1 MIKAK
6 PLKSARNDGASTR
19 YKPMAPASG
28 QRVLREAILD
38 RVFSPQAP
46 SLVVLQAPAG
56 HGKSTVLRQIRDEC
70 EARQMRCAWLN
81 MDEADN
87 DGRRH
92 STHLQRMLR
101 QLFQHDTLIA
111 EAPSAGNAHLQDR
124 ADWFVEILD
133 RDETPMALFV
143 DEFEVL
149 TDRAVLAF
157 WRDLLLKLPDHVQ
170 VFLAA
175 RVSPDVGIPRLT
187 VSDRILVLSSRDL
200 RFSEDEVH
208 SFFQTTGSEP
218 TPDSVIKEIHRCTE
232 GWPAAIQLFRLG
244 LSRMSPADVLKNLD
258 EYRPRELADY
268 LTECVIDGLAS
279 DIRIFLQRTSLLN
292 RMNAQVCNTLT
303 GRSDSQ
309 SVLTRLEKQGL
320 FVNAI
325 DEAHVWFRYHSLF
338 ATQLREQLLTEDQSR
353 FRDLH
358 RQAAG
363 WFHANGIH
371 DDAMHHA
378 VSANDLSFAADILEQ
393 WSDKLVSDG
402 ELSIAERWYDCLP
415 AEEVRKRPALQR
427 RIAWALAFL
436 RQHNKLKTL
445 IVNSGNDEWLGSE
458 TSREE
463 MPVRAMVAACADNM
477 AQAFDTICRV
487 ESEASSLD
495 HFTAFELAA
504 AANLDAFRYLTL
516 GDFRQADLRLA
527 AAQAL
532 NQQGQ
537 AFFSGG
543 YTASIRGLY
552 QMLRGHTDVAM
563 EILQAAL
570 AEQRR
575 ALDMPFATAPLA
587 CCYLWTLYE
596 ANRLDD
602 ILKTFVAYR
611 DMVLTCPIPDL
622 FVVGVLSTARAHWVL
637 GHEEDFFSFLSEAE
651 VIAQQNRWPRIV
663 ASLRREREMV
673 ASPARR
679 NKVVAQK
686 LPEADAPSASWLTF
700 EELFT
705 DRRIEPIRALI
716 RQERYNDASNEL
728 NELLALRPDCTLL
741 QTKLGFCKAVLLDA
755 RGLKNPAAR
764 QFTASLRQ
772 AFESGFVRVVLDEG
786 RQLATLLDEY
796 LESTRTKAGDPLHAF
811 AAQIKATLHP
821 ANGQDVQDAQDGN
834 FDISQ
839 FSDREREIIECL
851 SQRMSNQ
858 EIARSTHISENTVKF
873 HLKKIFAK
881 LGVSRRIE
889 AYSAL
894 IGIKSPLA

>member
-1 MIKAK
+1 MGH
-6 PLKSARNDGASTR
+6 NDGASTR
-19 YKPMAPASG
+19 YKPMATASG
-28 QRVLREAILD
+28 QRVLREAILTK
-38 RVFSPQAP
+38 VFGPQAP

-70 EARQMRCAWLN
+70 EARQVRCAWLN
-81 MDEADN
+81 LDEADN

-101 QLFQHDTLIA
+101 QLLRQDAALA
-111 EAPSAGNAHLQDR
+111 SAPTAGNAQLQDR

-133 RDETPMALFV
+133 RDETPTALFV

-187 VSDRILVLSSRDL
+187 VSDRILVLSSHDL
-200 RFSEDEVH
+200 CFSEDEVH
-208 SFFQTTGSEP
+208 SFFVATGSEP
-218 TPDSVIKEIHRCTE
+218 TPPSVIKAIHRCTE

-244 LSRMSPADVLKNLD
+244 LARMSPTDVLKELD

-268 LTECVIDGLAS
+268 LTECVLDGLAS

-292 RMNAQVCNTLT
+292 RMNAQVCNALT

-325 DEAHVWFRYHSLF
+325 DEGHVWFRYHSLF
-338 ATQLREQLLTEDQSR
+338 ATQLREQLLTEDQAR
-353 FRDLH
+353 FRTLH

-363 WFHANGIH
+363 WFHANGIY

-378 VSANDLSFAADILEQ
+378 VSADDLSFAADILET

-402 ELSIAERWYDCLP
+402 ELSIVERWYDCLP
-415 AEEVRKRPALQR
+415 MEEVRKRPALQR
-427 RIAWALAFL
+427 RVAWALAFL
-436 RQHNKLKTL
+436 RQHNKLKSL
-445 IVNSGNDEWLGSE
+445 MGIVGDGDWLGSDA
-458 TSREE
+458 SRKEL
-463 MPVRAMVAACADNM
+463 PVRSMVAACADDM
-477 AQAFDTICRV
+477 AQAFETICRV
-487 ESEASSLD
+487 QSEASSLD

-543 YTASIRGLY
+543 YTESVRGLSL
-552 QMLRGHTDVAM
+552 MLRGRTAEAM
-563 EILQAAL
+563 ENLQAAL

-602 ILKTFVAYR
+602 ILKTFTAYR
-611 DMVLTCPIPDL
+611 EMVLTCPIPDL
-622 FVVGVLSTARAHWVL
+622 FAVGVLSTARAYRGL
-637 GHEEDFFSFLSEAE
+637 GREEDFFSLLSEAE
-651 VIAQQNRWPRIV
+651 VTAQQNRWPRIV
-663 ASLRREREMV
+663 ASMRREREAAAP
-673 ASPARR
+673 ASRRSKTAPA
-679 NKVVAQK
+679 KVQRAEGVS
-686 LPEADAPSASWLTF
+686 ESWLTF

-705 DRRIEPIRALI
+705 DHRIEPIRALI
-716 RQERYNDASNEL
+716 RQERYNDASNAL
-728 NELLALRPDCTLL
+728 NELLALRPDCTLM
-741 QTKLGFCKAVLLDA
+741 QTKLGLCKAILLSA

-764 QFTASLRQ
+764 QFAASLRE
-772 AFESGFVRVVLDEG
+772 AYENGFVRAVLDEG
-786 RQLATLLDEY
+786 RPLSPLLDDY
-796 LESTRTKAGDPLHAF
+796 LESTRTKAGDALHGF
-811 AAQIKATLHP
+811 ALQIKATLNPAHP
-821 ANGQDVQDAQDGN
+821 LEIQDEADGN
-834 FDISQ
+834 IDISQ
-839 FSDREREIIECL
+839 FSEREREIIECL

-894 IGIKSPLA
+894 IGLKSPLA

>member
-1 MIKAK
+1 MTRSR
-6 PLKSARNDGASTR
+6 PSRPGLTDGPSTR

-38 RVFSPQAP
+38 KVFSPQAP

-70 EARQMRCAWLN
+70 EARHMRCAWLN

-101 QLFQHDTLIA
+101 QLFIHDSSMADASTA
-111 EAPSAGNAHLQDR
+111 SNAQLQDR

-133 RDETPMALFV
+133 RDETPVALFV

-200 RFSEDEVH
+200 CFSEDEVH

-218 TPDSVIKEIHRCTE
+218 TSDSVIKAIHRCTE

-244 LSRMSPADVLKNLD
+244 LARMSPSDVLKELD

-268 LTECVIDGLAS
+268 LTECVLDGLAS

-292 RMNAQVCNTLT
+292 RMNAQVCNALT

-320 FVNAI
+320 FVSAI
-325 DEAHVWFRYHSLF
+325 DEGHVWFRYHSLF
-338 ATQLREQLLTEDQSR
+338 ATQLREQLLTEDQAR
-353 FRDLH
+353 FRTLH
-358 RQAAG
+358 REAAA

-378 VSANDLSFAADILEQ
+378 VSANDLPFAADILEE

-415 AEEVRKRPALQR
+415 AEEVRKRQALQR

-445 IVNSGNDEWLGSE
+445 MGISGNEDWLGSE
-458 TSREE
+458 VTREE
-463 MPVRAMVAACADNM
+463 LPVRSMVVLCADNM
-477 AQAFDTICRV
+477 AQAFDTSSRV
-487 ESEASSLD
+487 QAEASSLD

-516 GDFRQADLRLA
+516 GDFHQADLRLA
-527 AAQAL
+527 TAQAL
-532 NQQGQ
+532 NQKGQ

-543 YTASIRGLY
+543 YTAAIRGLHL
-552 QMLRGHTDVAM
+552 MLRGRTSEAM
-563 EILQAAL
+563 EALQAAL

-596 ANRLDD
+596 ANQLDD
-602 ILKTFVAYR
+602 ILKTFSAYR
-611 DMVLTCPIPDL
+611 EMVLTCPIPDL
-622 FVVGVLSTARAHWVL
+622 FAVGILSTARAYRLL
-637 GHEEDFFSFLSEAE
+637 GRESDFFSLLSEAE
-651 VIAQQNRWPRIV
+651 VLAQQNRWPRIV
-663 ASLRREREMV
+663 GSLRREREL
-673 ASPARR
+673 ATPSSRR
-679 NKVVAQK
+679 GKVTTPKVVPAA
-686 LPEADAPSASWLTF
+686 ESSSWLTF

-728 NELLALRPDCTLL
+728 NDLLALRPDCTLL
-741 QTKLGFCKAVLLDA
+741 QTKLGFCKAILLHA

-764 QFTASLRQ
+764 QFTTTLKL
-772 AFESGFVRVVLDEG
+772 AFESGFLRAVLDES
-786 RQLATLLDEY
+786 RLLGPLIDDY
-796 LESTRTKAGDPLHAF
+796 LESTRTKTADPLHAF
-811 AAQIKATLHP
+811 AQQIKSALHP
-821 ANGQDVQDAQDGN
+821 SQAQEAQDDDDGN
-834 FDISQ
+834 IDISQ
-839 FSDREREIIECL
+839 FSEREREIIECL

-894 IGIKSPLA
+894 IGLKSPLA